1 MESSWAFTR
10 PRLYLRTFAA
20 LACLTTLV
28 IALGLEMD
36 ANQKR
41 ESAEDSANAA
51 ATKIMNTTTKKIK
64 LPDLPREL
72 WIADTAI
79 ELGLP
84 PATVGIALRLM
95 SDNRK
100 MAREYLETYPGRKK
114 K

>member
-1 MESSWAFTR
+1 MSV
-10 PRLYLRTFAA
+10 
-20 LACLTTLV
+20 TTLV

-36 ANQKR
+36 ANRKR
-41 ESAEDSANAA
+41 GAKEDSANAA

-64 LPDLPREL
+64 LTDLPREL

-79 ELGLP
+79 KLGLP
-84 PATVGIALRLM
+84 PVTVAIALELM

-114 K
+114 